1 MKSTLY
7 HSRNGDNVY
16 FFLES
21 FPASPLPRFPAS
33 PLYPAD
39 RKKKTSNDNRK
50 EKDNVMTRKTQKYS
64 KGTAGFTLI
73 ELMVTVA
80 LVALLSA
87 ISLPGILS
95 GLPEKRLRS
104 AARDLYSTLQ
114 KARLLAVKINRE
126 VRVEFNYDNSSFVI
140 DVQENAG
147 DLDGRYAKDEVTLNL
162 SDYGGVSYGTA
173 GATADWEDKVLPPAD
188 PTKLVVFTKT
198 GTVNIED
205 TVPLAFPVN
214 IYLDNESQTSCYAV
228 SVEIYGSSRILRYSP
243 GSGWGD

>member
-1 MKSTLY
+1 MT
-7 HSRNGDNVY
+7 
-16 FFLES
+16 
-21 FPASPLPRFPAS
+21 
-33 PLYPAD
+33 
-39 RKKKTSNDNRK
+39 KKTS
-50 EKDNVMTRKTQKYS
+50 KYS
-64 KGTAGFTLI
+64 KDAAGFTLM

-95 GLPEKRLRS
+95 GLPEKRLKS
-104 AARDLYSTLQ
+104 AARDLYATLQ

-126 VRVEFNYDNSSFVI
+126 VRVEFIDDGANSSFVI

-147 DLDGRYAKDEVTLNL
+147 ESYAEDGVRLYL

-173 GATADWEDKVLPPAD
+173 GATADWEDKVLPPAA

-198 GTVNIED
+198 GTVD
-205 TVPLAFPVN
+205 TLKTDPLGTFPLN
-214 IYLDNESQTSCYAV
+214 IYLDNESQTACYAV

-243 GSGWGD
+243 GSGWGN